1 MGGIDTARLT
11 PHAKLEIVNGMGH
24 DLPEELLPA
33 FIELISKLAGESA
46 ARQLPSPCSHAK
58 VERRRMVNSWD
69 FAT

>member
-33 FIELISKLAGESA
+33 FIELISKHAGES
-46 ARQLPSPCSHAK
+46 
-58 VERRRMVNSWD
+58 
-69 FAT
+69 